1 MNEVDNCFFFISF
14 IVLVFL
20 FRLAQQSIKAL
31 PSEIMEK
38 VTVKSA
44 LWSKDEDQ
52 LLADLSQVMLLK
64 NRKLNETIF
73 YKNVLN

>member
-1 MNEVDNCFFFISF
+1 MKLIIVFFFISF